1 MPVPAEVYEEVHL
14 IPSILSADFSRLGD
28 EVVRVMDAGV
38 RMIHFDVM
46 DGHFVPNLTI
56 GPAGLTSLA
65 PVVHDRGGLF
75 SVHVMIE
82 RPDTYAADCIRAGA
96 DARSFHVEAWAH
108 PRRTIAAIQEMGAG
122 AGIALNPGTHVGRIE
137 PLLDLVDF
145 VLVMTVNPGF
155 GGQRLI
161 EPALAKVPGLREQL
175 PPHAAIEVD
184 GGIDR
189 ENITRVIEAGGNWLV
204 AGSAVFGADDP
215 GDEAPALQA
224 RARAAAVGGAAHRR
238 DPAGPGAP

>member
-1 MPVPAEVYEEVHL
+1 MPVPTDVYQEVHL

-56 GPAGLTSLA
+56 GPAVLKSLA
-65 PVVHDRGGLF
+65 PVVHERDGLF
-75 SVHVMIE
+75 SVHLMIE
-82 RPDTYAADCIRAGA
+82 RPDTYAADFVRAGA
-96 DARSFHVEAWAH
+96 DALSFHVEACAH
-108 PRRTIAAIQEMGAG
+108 PRRTIATIQEMGAG
-122 AGIALNPGTHVGRIE
+122 AGIALNPGTDLGRIE

-155 GGQRLI
+155 GGQKFI
-161 EPALAKVPGLREQL
+161 ESALGKVPALREQL
-175 PPHAAIEVD
+175 PPHVAVEVD

-189 ENITRVIEAGGNWLV
+189 DNISRVVEAGGNWLV
-204 AGSAVFGADDP
+204 AGSAVFGAEDP
-215 GDEAPALQA
+215 GEEARALQA
-224 RARAAAVGGAAHRR
+224 RARAAAVGGAAS
-238 DPAGPGAP
+238 